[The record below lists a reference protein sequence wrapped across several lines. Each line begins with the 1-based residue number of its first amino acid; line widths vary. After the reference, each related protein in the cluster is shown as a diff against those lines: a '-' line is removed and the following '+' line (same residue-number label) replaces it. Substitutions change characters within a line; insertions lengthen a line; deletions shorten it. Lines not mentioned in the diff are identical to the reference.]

1 VYEVNVFPPVTL
13 TEDQDQSEQLPS
25 PQRMQIFVALE
36 STDPLTFDKVKL
48 VIGTPVV
55 GVPVGELFS

>member
-13 TEDQDQSEQLPS
+13 TEDQDQFEQLPS

-36 STDPLTFDKVKL
+36 LTDPLTFDKVKS
-48 VIGTPVV
+48 VIGTPDV
-55 GVPVGELFS
+55 GVPVGEPFS